1 MAFTRRVCYDFY
13 IIFARYCGGNLTIMI
28 INRLIAKNWRNF
40 RQINVPLRERQFIVG
55 PNASGKSNLLDIFR
69 FLRDIVKMDGGGF
82 QKAVRDRGGI
92 SKIRCLSARQ
102 DPEVAIEIHISE
114 TPDAPTK
121 WRYAVGFRQET
132 RGHRRILLT
141 DEQVWKGDELL
152 LDRPDG
158 DDEADQDRLTQTFLE
173 QVNMNAKFREIAQFL
188 RNVTYLHL
196 VPQLLRFADS
206 IQGRIVEEDPFG
218 QGFLERIASVPERT
232 RRSRLKKIESAL
244 QIAVPQFK
252 QLEFIRDEITGRPHL
267 RALYSH
273 WRAQGVWQQEDQF
286 SDGTLRLLG
295 LLWSLLESDSV
306 LLLEEPELSLNLG
319 IVSQLAPL
327 ISRMQRSRR
336 RQVFVSTHSDALLM
350 EPGIDGTEVLMLA
363 PTKMETTVIPA
374 WNIKPVRRL
383 LEAGLTVGEAVL
395 SRTGPEY
402 TEQLSLLKWN

>member
-1 MAFTRRVCYDFY
+1 
-13 IIFARYCGGNLTIMI
+13 MI
-28 INRLIAKNWRNF
+28 INRLITKNWRNF

-69 FLRDIVKMDGGGF
+69 FLRDIVKTDGGGF

-102 DPEVAIEIHISE
+102 YPEVSIEIYISE

-121 WRYAVGFRQET
+121 WRYALGFRQET
-132 RGHRRILLT
+132 RGRRRTYLT
-141 DEQVWKGDELL
+141 REQVWKENELL
-152 LDRPDG
+152 LNRPDE
-158 DDEADQDRLTQTFLE
+158 DDSVDTDRLTQTFLE
-173 QVNMNAKFREIAQFL
+173 QINMNAQFREIAQFL
-188 RNVTYLHL
+188 RDVTYLHL

-206 IQGRIVEEDPFG
+206 IQGRVIEEDPFG
-218 QGFLERIASVPERT
+218 QGFLERVASVPERT
-232 RRSRLKKIESAL
+232 QRSRLRKIESAL
-244 QIAVPQFK
+244 KIAVPQFE

-273 WRAQGVWQQEDQF
+273 WRARGVWQQEDQF

-295 LLWSLLESDSV
+295 LLWALLESDSV

-336 RQVFVSTHSDALLM
+336 RQVFVSTHSDALLT
-350 EPGIDGTEVLMLA
+350 EPGIDGTEVLMLI
-363 PTKMETTVIPA
+363 PTKTETEVKVA
-374 WNIKPVRRL
+374 WDVKHVRRL
-383 LEAGLTVGEAVL
+383 LEAGLTVGEIVL
-395 SRTGPEY
+395 SRTGPEQA
-402 TEQLSLLKWN
+402 EQLSLLKWN

>member
-1 MAFTRRVCYDFY
+1 
-13 IIFARYCGGNLTIMI
+13 MI

-40 RQINVPLRERQFIVG
+40 QQIDVPLRERQFIVG

-69 FLRDIVKMDGGGF
+69 FLRDIVKTEGGGF
-82 QKAVRDRGGI
+82 QKAVRDRGGV
-92 SKIRCLSARQ
+92 SKIRCLAARQ
-102 DPEVAIEIHISE
+102 DPEIVIEIHIAE
-114 TPDAPTK
+114 TPDTPTK
-121 WRYAVGFRQET
+121 WRYALGFRQET
-132 RGHRRILLT
+132 RGHRRIYLT
-141 DEQVWKGDELL
+141 REEVWKDGEELL
-152 LDRPDG
+152 NRPDK
-158 DDEADQDRLTQTFLE
+158 DDNVDTERLTQTFLE
-173 QVNMNAKFREIAQFL
+173 QINTNAKFREIAQFL

-196 VPQLLRFADS
+196 VPQLLRFANS

-218 QGFLERIASVPERT
+218 QGFLERVASAPERT

-252 QLEFIRDEITGRPHL
+252 QLEFIRDETTGRPHL

-273 WRAQGVWQQEDQF
+273 WRAKEGWQQEDQF

-327 ISRMQRSRR
+327 ISRIQRSRR
-336 RQVFVSTHSDALLM
+336 RQVFVSTHSDALLT

-363 PTKMETTVIPA
+363 PTKTETTVIPA
-374 WNIKPVRRL
+374 WDIKPVRRL

-395 SRTGPEY
+395 SRTGPEHA
-402 TEQLSLLKWN
+402 EQLTLLKWN